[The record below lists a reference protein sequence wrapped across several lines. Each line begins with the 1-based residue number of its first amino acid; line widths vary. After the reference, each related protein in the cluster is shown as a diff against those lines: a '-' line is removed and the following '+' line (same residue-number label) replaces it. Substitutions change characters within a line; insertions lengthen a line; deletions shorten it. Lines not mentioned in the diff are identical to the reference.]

1 MAGNPANVKEELEM
15 SLDEDSV
22 PGNHSQSQ
30 EHMAITEMIERGPW
44 SPGVSQRR
52 QKLESKVTTS
62 AGTQPAWTM
71 TTPRAK
77 KTRKASGPF
86 QVTVVAGDRDPVTVP
101 SSPQSETA
109 RAPERQ
115 RGHHSQLPR
124 MQRDQGHGET
134 HAQENTG
141 NAPNMRYKYDRNPG
155 ADLVAEIGLEELN
168 GLEMEIMRRQM
179 QVITARLRV
188 LEDQDATWRYKETLL
203 FTLLLSACIVNLW
216 LWMRQ

>member
-15 SLDEDSV
+15 SLGEDSV

-62 AGTQPAWTM
+62 AATQAAWTM
-71 TTPRAK
+71 TTPRVK
-77 KTRKASGPF
+77 KT
-86 QVTVVAGDRDPVTVP
+86 
-101 SSPQSETA
+101 
-109 RAPERQ
+109 
-115 RGHHSQLPR
+115 GHHSQLPR
-124 MQRDQGHGET
+124 MQRDPGHGET

-141 NAPNMRYKYDRNPG
+141 NVQNMRYKYDRNPG